1 VLLDAKSP
9 AHAGLR
15 LLTKPWPFG
24 QGFAFISVSFLVV
37 ADMLKDPSPQQHE
50 LEMVTLE
57 ELVPSNHL
65 LRQIEAALDFSFIR
79 ERVRHLYCA
88 DNGRP
93 ALDPVLL
100 FKALFIGYLF
110 GIRSERQLMRE
121 IQVNVAYRWFLGLRL
136 TDKVPDA
143 STLSQNRRRRF
154 SDSTIHQEIFDTI
167 VEQAIAQGLVGGEVL
182 YTDSTH
188 LKANA
193 NKHRFERQE
202 VETTARDYLDALDV
216 AVEEDRAQHGKKP

>member
-1 VLLDAKSP
+1 
-9 AHAGLR
+9 
-15 LLTKPWPFG
+15 
-24 QGFAFISVSFLVV
+24 
-37 ADMLKDPSPQQHE
+37 MLKDPSPQQFE
-50 LEMVTLE
+50 LEMVTLD
-57 ELVPSNHL
+57 ELVPQNHL
-65 LRQIEAALDFSFIR
+65 LRKIDATLDFSFIR
-79 ERVRHLYCA
+79 DRVRHLYCA

-143 STLSQNRRRRF
+143 STISQNRRRRF
-154 SDSTIHQEIFDTI
+154 TGSDIHQEIFDTV
-167 VEQAIAQGLVGGEVL
+167 VEQAMKKRLVGGEVL

-193 NKHRFERQE
+193 NKQRLVRQE
-202 VETTARDYLDALDV
+202 ATQSTLSYLDALDA
-216 AVEEDRAQHGKKP
+216 AVEEDRQQHGKKP

>member
-1 VLLDAKSP
+1 
-9 AHAGLR
+9 
-15 LLTKPWPFG
+15 
-24 QGFAFISVSFLVV
+24 
-37 ADMLKDPSPQQHE
+37 MLKDPSPQQHE

-121 IQVNVAYRWFLGLRL
+121 IQVNV
-136 TDKVPDA
+136 
-143 STLSQNRRRRF
+143 
-154 SDSTIHQEIFDTI
+154 
-167 VEQAIAQGLVGGEVL
+167 
-182 YTDSTH
+182 
-188 LKANA
+188 
-193 NKHRFERQE
+193 
-202 VETTARDYLDALDV
+202 
-216 AVEEDRAQHGKKP
+216 

>member
-1 VLLDAKSP
+1 
-9 AHAGLR
+9 
-15 LLTKPWPFG
+15 
-24 QGFAFISVSFLVV
+24 
-37 ADMLKDPSPQQHE
+37 MLKDPSPQQYE

-65 LRQIEAALDFSFIR
+65 LRQIDAALDFNFIR
-79 ERVRHLYCA
+79 DRVRHLYCA

-143 STLSQNRRRRF
+143 STISQNRRRRF

-167 VEQAIAQGLVGGEVL
+167 VEQAIAQGLVGGDVL

-193 NKHRFERQE
+193 NKHRHERQE
-202 VETTARDYLDALDV
+202 VEATARDYLDALDV